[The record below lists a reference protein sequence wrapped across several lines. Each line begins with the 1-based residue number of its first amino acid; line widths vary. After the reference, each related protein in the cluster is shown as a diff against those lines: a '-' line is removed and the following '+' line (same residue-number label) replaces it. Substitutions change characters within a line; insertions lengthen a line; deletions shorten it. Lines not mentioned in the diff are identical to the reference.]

1 MTASFL
7 NDKSKIN
14 LHEEKTFIVEKYA
27 TCNVLDSVWR
37 QIAVK
42 WNISGYNSLSESLQR
57 VINDR

>member
-14 LHEEKTFIVEKYA
+14 LHNAKTFVVEKYA
-27 TCNVLDSVWR
+27 TRNVLDSVWR

-42 WNISGYNSLSESLQR
+42 WNISGYKRVSKSLSNLL
-57 VINDR
+57 

>member
-14 LHEEKTFIVEKYA
+14 LHEAKTFIVEKYT